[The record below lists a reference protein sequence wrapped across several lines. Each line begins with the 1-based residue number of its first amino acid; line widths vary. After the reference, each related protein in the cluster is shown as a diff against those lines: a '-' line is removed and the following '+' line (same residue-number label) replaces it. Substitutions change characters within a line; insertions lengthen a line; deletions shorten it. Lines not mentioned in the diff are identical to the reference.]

1 MFLFAVGIFA
11 ISILAQNET
20 SGIDYYVECYNNTD
34 YRNYHDKPYC
44 YAGTCTV
51 RCPPGYVQLNYGS
64 EPTFVC
70 NCSADAGFEVDG
82 YFSSISSDPKIPKC
96 KCSKSYCTVTV
107 YAAGVGYTDGL
118 IPQGSPPNCKIIPDE
133 VPLVLTEFIFFFVIG
148 TMIIFTF
155 INCRSASGV
164 IYDYHR
170 YIALYVIASIAV
182 IVFVQTVTPFTSG
195 FTRSM
200 GFGVIIHNSAE
211 WNFILRLH
219 YGKQAS
225 VRNNT
230 NMCVM
235 LYYVLLLVAMV
246 ILPLEVLLWVAMIQG
261 GFLDWTL
268 VFFICIGGK
277 NMKDEENWQPICSSC
292 CKTSYSR
299 FSCWFGT
306 AAVFH
311 LLTVQ
316 VLFVGFAL
324 NNPVLIGLG
333 SLLLVPTFL
342 CYTYWAY
349 GEDRLSL
356 LCGPSLVTDYKVKQD
371 DSMMLIPFAHTTRTP
386 DVLWQGLL
394 KNRWTFHG
402 KVYDE
407 ASENAG
413 NGSETVK
420 LIEPN
425 TDRIDIQD
433 FESFKFGVDDN
444 VSKCT
449 WCGCSCCAP
458 CCTWIPLYWIGAFV
472 IVVLNATAIIVVP
485 SMITGKGECITGF
498 EYGAW

>member
-1 MFLFAVGIFA
+1 MLAVSLFA
-11 ISILAQNET
+11 ISTLAQSDTNGT
-20 SGIDYYVECYNNTD
+20 DYYVECYNNTD
-34 YRNYHDKPYC
+34 CRNYHDKPYC
-44 YAGTCTV
+44 YVGMCTE
-51 RCPPGYVQLNYGS
+51 RCPPGYVQSNYGS

-70 NCSADAGFEVDG
+70 NCNTDAGFKVDG

-96 KCSKSYCTVTV
+96 KCSKSYCEVTV

-118 IPQGSPPNCKIIPDE
+118 IPKGSPPNCKKIPDE
-133 VPLVLTEFIFFFVIG
+133 IPLVLTEFIFFFVIG

-235 LYYVLLLVAMV
+235 LYYVLLLIAMV
-246 ILPLEVLLWVAMIQG
+246 ILPLESLLYVAMIQG

-268 VFFICIGGK
+268 VFFLCVGGK
-277 NMKDEENWQPICSSC
+277 RIKDEENWQPICNSC

-306 AAVFH
+306 AAIFH

-324 NNPVLIGLG
+324 NNPVLIGFG

-356 LCGPSLVTDYKVKQD
+356 LCGPSLVTDYKVKD
-371 DSMMLIPFAHTTRTP
+371 NDSMLLVPFAHTTRTP

-394 KNRWTFHG
+394 KNRWTYNG
-402 KVYDE
+402 KDVE

-433 FESFKFGVDDN
+433 FESFKFGIDDT
-444 VSKCT
+444 VSKCA
-449 WCGCSCCAP
+449 CCSCCAP
-458 CCTWIPLYWIGAFV
+458 CCNWIPLYWVGAFV
-472 IVVLNATAIIVVP
+472 TVVLNATAIIVVP
-485 SMITGKGECITGF
+485 SLTTGKGECITGF